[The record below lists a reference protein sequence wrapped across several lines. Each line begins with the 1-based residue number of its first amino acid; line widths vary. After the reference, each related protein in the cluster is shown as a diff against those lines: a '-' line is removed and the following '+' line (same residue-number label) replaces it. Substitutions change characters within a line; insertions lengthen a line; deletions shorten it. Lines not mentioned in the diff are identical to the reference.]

1 MTWRRSQ
8 IRDVC
13 LGEVMKQVVDTFSVA
28 TMVGTIAGLLPAL
41 AALLT
46 VVWTAIRIWETD
58 TVQDLFSKRR
68 KRDKKGRFVKE
79 DD

>member
-1 MTWRRSQ
+1 M
-8 IRDVC
+8 
-13 LGEVMKQVVDTFSVA
+13 GEDMKQVVDTFSVA

-46 VVWTAIRIWETD
+46 VVWTAIRICETD
-58 TVQDLFSKRR
+58 TVQDLFSRRR

-79 DD
+79 ND

>member
-1 MTWRRSQ
+1 MDEPTKQ
-8 IRDVC
+8 I
-13 LGEVMKQVVDTFSVA
+13 LDTFSVA
-28 TMVGTIAGLLPAL
+28 TMVGTIAGLLPAV

-46 VVWTAIRIWETD
+46 ILWTAIRIWETD
-58 TVQDLFSKRR
+58 TVQDLFQKRR

>member
-1 MTWRRSQ
+1 MGG
-8 IRDVC
+8 D
-13 LGEVMKQVVDTFSVA
+13 MKQVVDAFSVA

>member
-1 MTWRRSQ
+1 M
-8 IRDVC
+8 
-13 LGEVMKQVVDTFSVA
+13 GEDMKQVVDTFSVA

-58 TVQDLFSKRR
+58 TGQDLFSKRR

>member
-1 MTWRRSQ
+1 M
-8 IRDVC
+8 
-13 LGEVMKQVVDTFSVA
+13 GEDMKQVVDTFSVA

-58 TVQDLFSKRR
+58 TVQELFSKRR

>member
-1 MTWRRSQ
+1 MLDEPSKQ
-8 IRDVC
+8 I
-13 LGEVMKQVVDTFSVA
+13 VDTFSVA
-28 TMVGTIAGLLPAL
+28 TTVGALAGVLPAL

-46 VVWTAIRIWETD
+46 IFWTAIRIWETD
-58 TVQDLFSKRR
+58 TVQDVFQKRR

>member
-1 MTWRRSQ
+1 M
-8 IRDVC
+8 
-13 LGEVMKQVVDTFSVA
+13 GAEMKQVVDTFSVA

-58 TVQDLFSKRR
+58 TVQDLFQKRR

>member
-1 MTWRRSQ
+1 MDEPTKQ
-8 IRDVC
+8 I
-13 LGEVMKQVVDTFSVA
+13 VDTFSIA
-28 TMVGTIAGLLPAL
+28 TMVGTLAGLLPAV

-46 VVWTAIRIWETD
+46 IIWTAIRIWETD
-58 TVQDLFSKRR
+58 TVQDLFQKRR

>member
-1 MTWRRSQ
+1 MLDEPSKQ
-8 IRDVC
+8 I
-13 LGEVMKQVVDTFSVA
+13 VDTVSVA
-28 TMVGTIAGLLPAL
+28 TTVGALAGVLPAL

-46 VVWTAIRIWETD
+46 ILWTGIRIWETD
-58 TVQDLFSKRR
+58 TVQDVFQKRR

>member
-1 MTWRRSQ
+1 M
-8 IRDVC
+8 
-13 LGEVMKQVVDTFSVA
+13 GEDMKQVVDTFSIA

-46 VVWTAIRIWETD
+46 IVWTAIRIWETD

-79 DD
+79 NE

>member
-1 MTWRRSQ
+1 M
-8 IRDVC
+8 
-13 LGEVMKQVVDTFSVA
+13 GEDMKQVVDTFSVA

-58 TVQDLFSKRR
+58 TVQDLFQKRR